1 MQVGYSWTDYWGS
14 YYGVANAVNYTW
26 LLDMDANDW
35 MPVKDS
41 FGDVES
47 KMKQA
52 IYESGPIYSHITV
65 YPDFYNYAGGKS

>member
-1 MQVGYSWTDYWGS
+1 
-14 YYGVANAVNYTW
+14 
-26 LLDMDANDW
+26 MDANDW